1 MSKNK
6 SSLVKVCLGILLIT
20 GLLNCSCKKSPEA
33 GSSGQARQQNEE
45 KVKEDSTKTN
55 SAEPEMVLLETEL
68 PRPTFVGTPAN
79 ISGVTNLLKPRP
91 QGQDRPPFYVPAG
104 TKNVALGKP
113 VSATDEQPIIGD
125 IEMITDGDKEAM
137 DGSYVELAPFLQNVT
152 IDMGAQYEIYAIL
165 LWHYHKQPLVYFDV
179 IVQGADDSDFL
190 TNVRTLFNNDIDN
203 SAGLGTGED
212 KHYVETA
219 EGKLIDAKGQ
229 RARYVRLYSNGSN
242 INELNHYIEVEVFG
256 VPVSQNTK

>member
-1 MSKNK
+1 MSKNN
-6 SSLVKVCLGILLIT
+6 SLLVKVCLGVFLIT

-55 SAEPEMVLLETEL
+55 SAEPEMVPLETKL

-79 ISGVTNLLKPRP
+79 IRGVTNLQEPRP
-91 QGQDRPPFYVPAG
+91 QGKDRPPFYVPAG

-125 IEMITDGDKEAM
+125 IEMITDGDKEAT

-152 IDMGAQYEIYAIL
+152 IDLGAQYEVYAIL
-165 LWHYHKQPLVYFDV
+165 LWHYHKQPIVYFDV
-179 IVQGADDSDFL
+179 IVQVAEDSDFL

-203 SAGLGTGED
+203 SASLGTGEN
-212 KHYVETA
+212 KHYIETA

-229 RARYVRLYSNGSN
+229 RTRYVRLYSNGSN